1 MFELNYNHTVI
12 INDVPLQWMTRLE
25 LFTPDLEQFPLMYV
39 HKLIDKEDNLAV
51 IGNYNQLNKQRIFG
65 FVLSANWGNIK
76 QNGLCDIEISFLCN
90 IPQNY
95 CINYDTL
102 IKNEISNRIG
112 FTDKVSRNDLAIIC
126 TNSPQVLPLLQKIW
140 DDKISVVYGD
150 YIPHGRLFE
159 EVYGIVRFSAS
170 GNAPK
175 LGKISEFR
183 MLYWYM
189 KDIGERI
196 TFGQNL
202 DQFNFL
208 EFYLLPTY
216 EELINIS
223 FNFFTNFNEYFNA
236 TNSFWNSEYIST
248 FQINTNTFNFA
259 PQNTQRNKYLPISAS
274 DFESRFPNILTSSEY
289 DKISKLRQIFNRM
302 PGRLYGYIWNIM
314 TPTTVNFYNAFAQR
328 DSFKNFY
335 RDHSSNKGLSTKVI
349 ACFLQQ
355 AFGLEAFPIDTWVKT
370 FISYPLGMN
379 TMDDGKG
386 GVSKKIQNALYS
398 NFNRLDKLEKLIWVS
413 SMGNKTNKTGFVD
426 ILWCQRYGT
435 DKGGKGPCRGTN
447 PLSCAYCS
455 LKNECISY
463 QKIKND
469 LIVVD
474 NDLNLL
480 KQTMINRNNYMF
492 GILTENLTPRK
503 VFTLKKQTLELRD
516 SHSGLSIDSS
526 KNIQKGIYTIDNLIA
541 LL

>member
-39 HKLIDKEDNLAV
+39 HKSIDKENNLAV
-51 IGNYNQLNKQRIFG
+51 IGTYNQLNKQRIFG

-102 IKNEISNRIG
+102 IKNEISHRIG
-112 FTDKVSRNDLAIIC
+112 FADKVSRDDLAIIC
-126 TNSPQVLPLLQKIW
+126 ANSPQVLPLLEKIW

-202 DQFNFL
+202 TPFKFL

-216 EELINIS
+216 EELLNT
-223 FNFFTNFNEYFNA
+223 NFVFFDNFNEYFTA
-236 TNSFWNSEYIST
+236 TNNFWNSEYIST
-248 FQINTNTFNFA
+248 FHINNSTFNFA
-259 PQNTQRNKYLPISAS
+259 PENTETNKYLPISAN
-274 DFESRFPNILTSSEY
+274 DFESKFPNILTPNEY
-289 DKISKLRQIFNRM
+289 DKISNLRQIFNRM

-314 TPTTVNFYNAFAQR
+314 TPTTVDFYNAFAQR
-328 DSFKNFY
+328 DLFKEFY
-335 RDHSSNKGLSTKVI
+335 RDYSSKKGLSTKVI

-370 FISYPLGMN
+370 FIYYPLGMN
-379 TMDDGKG
+379 TLDNGKSEVSMDT
-386 GVSKKIQNALYS
+386 QNNLYL
-398 NFNRLDKLEKLIWVS
+398 NFNRLDKLEKLIWAS
-413 SMGNKTNKTGFVD
+413 SMGNKTNKTEFVD

-435 DKGGKGPCRGTN
+435 DAGSKGPCRGAN
-447 PLSCAYCS
+447 PLSCANCS
-455 LKNECISY
+455 LRNECLSY
-463 QKIKND
+463 QNIQNMNIIVND
-469 LIVVD
+469 
-474 NDLNLL
+474 NLNEL
-480 KQTMINRNNYMF
+480 KLQMVNNQAFF
-492 GILTENLTPRK
+492 GILLENNTPRK
-503 VFTLKKQTLELRD
+503 VYTLKRNDIELRD
-516 SHSGLSIDSS
+516 SHSGLTLSS
-526 KNIQKGIYTIDNLIA
+526 NIVIQNSIYTIDDFINL
-541 LL
+541 L

>member
-1 MFELNYNHTVI
+1 MFELNYSHTVI

-25 LFTPDLEQFPLMYV
+25 LFTPDLEQFPLMYI
-39 HKLIDKEDNLAV
+39 HKLIDKDNNLAI
-51 IGNYNQLNKQRIFG
+51 IGNYNQLDKQRILG

-76 QNGLCDIEISFLCN
+76 QNGLCDVEINFLCN

-95 CINYDTL
+95 SVNYDNL

-112 FTDKVSRNDLAIIC
+112 FSDKVSRDNLEEIC
-126 TNSPQVLPLLQKIW
+126 ENSPQVLPLLQKIW

-189 KDIGERI
+189 KDIGERV

-202 DQFNFL
+202 NQFNFL

-216 EELINIS
+216 EELLNTNFVF
-223 FNFFTNFNEYFNA
+223 FNNFNEYFTA
-236 TNSFWNSEYIST
+236 TNSFWNSEYISS

-259 PQNTQRNKYLPISAS
+259 PANTQTNKYLPISAD
-274 DFESRFPNILTSSEY
+274 DFESKFPNILTPNEY
-289 DKISKLRQIFNRM
+289 DKISNLRQIFNRM

-314 TPTTVNFYNAFAQR
+314 TPTTVDFYNAFAQR
-328 DSFKNFY
+328 DTFKEFY
-335 RDHSSNKGLSTKVI
+335 RDYSSKKGLSTKVI

-370 FISYPLGMN
+370 FIYYPLGMDTLDN
-379 TMDDGKG
+379 GKG
-386 GVSKKIQNALYS
+386 EVSRDTQNNLYS
-398 NFNRLDKLEKLIWVS
+398 NFNRLDKLEKLIWAS
-413 SMGNKTNKTGFVD
+413 SMGNKTNKTEFVD

-435 DKGGKGPCRGTN
+435 DEGGGGSCRGAN
-447 PLSCAYCS
+447 PLSCANCS
-455 LKNECISY
+455 LRNECISY
-463 QKIKND
+463 QNIKNTN
-469 LIVVD
+469 IIIND
-474 NDLNLL
+474 NLNQL
-480 KQTMINRNNYMF
+480 KSQMLNNQTFF
-492 GILTENLTPRK
+492 GILLENNTPRK
-503 VFTLKKQTLELRD
+503 VYTLKRNDIELRD
-516 SHSGLSIDSS
+516 SHSGLTLSS
-526 KNIQKGIYTIDNLIA
+526 NIIMQNGTHTINNFIS

>member
-39 HKLIDKEDNLAV
+39 HKSIDKENNLAV

-76 QNGLCDIEISFLCN
+76 QNGLCDVEINFLCN

-95 CINYDTL
+95 SINYDNL
-102 IKNEISNRIG
+102 IKDEISHRIG
-112 FTDKVSRNDLAIIC
+112 FADKVSRDNLEEIC
-126 TNSPQVLPLLQKIW
+126 ENSPQVLPLLQKIW
-140 DDKISVVYGD
+140 DYKISIVYGD

-202 DQFNFL
+202 NQFNFL

-216 EELINIS
+216 EELVNTS
-223 FNFFTNFNEYFNA
+223 FIFFTNFSEYFNA
-236 TNSFWNSEYIST
+236 TNSFWSSEYIST

-259 PQNTQRNKYLPISAS
+259 PAYTETDKYLPISAD
-274 DFESRFPNILTSSEY
+274 DFENRFPNILTPNEY
-289 DKISKLRQIFNRM
+289 DKISNLRQIFNRM

-314 TPTTVNFYNAFAQR
+314 TPTTVDFYNAFAQR
-328 DSFKNFY
+328 DSFKEFY
-335 RDHSSNKGLSTKVI
+335 RDYSSKKGLSTKVI

-355 AFGLEAFPIDTWVKT
+355 SFGLEAFPIDTWVKT
-370 FISYPLGMN
+370 FIYYPLGMDTLDN
-379 TMDDGKG
+379 GKG
-386 GVSKKIQNALYS
+386 EVSRDTQDNLYS
-398 NFNRLDKLEKLIWVS
+398 NFNRLDKLEKLIWAS
-413 SMGNKTNKTGFVD
+413 SMGNKTNKTEFVD

-435 DKGGKGPCRGTN
+435 DEGGGGSCRGAN
-447 PLSCAYCS
+447 PLSCANCS
-455 LKNECISY
+455 LRNECISY
-463 QKIKND
+463 QNIKNTN
-469 LIVVD
+469 IIIND
-474 NDLNLL
+474 NLNQL
-480 KQTMINRNNYMF
+480 KSQMLNNQTFF
-492 GILTENLTPRK
+492 GILLENNTPRK
-503 VFTLKKQTLELRD
+503 VYTLKRNDIELRD
-516 SHSGLSIDSS
+516 SHSGLTLSS
-526 KNIQKGIYTIDNLIA
+526 NIIMQNGTHTINNFIS